1 MYALVALLFALIGGR
16 ILIQAAQTVEQVPSH
31 NDDLAWW

>member
-1 MYALVALLFALIGGR
+1 MYAVIALIVALVGGR
-16 ILIQAAQTVEQVPSH
+16 IVLNAVSTVEQVPSH